1 MPIEIPKLNIMAV
14 WDFGN
19 IFGVKMVNKELGELH
34 LCVSFAP
41 EGIEMA
47 TS

>member
-1 MPIEIPKLNIMAV
+1 VPIEIPKLNIMAV

-41 EGIEMA
+41 GGIEMA